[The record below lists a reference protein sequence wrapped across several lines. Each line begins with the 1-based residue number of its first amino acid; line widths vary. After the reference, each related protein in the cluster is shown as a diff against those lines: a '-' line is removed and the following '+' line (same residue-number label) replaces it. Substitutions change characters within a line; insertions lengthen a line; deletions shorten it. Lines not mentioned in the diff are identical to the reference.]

1 MLDPESPTRT
11 ARDDVRLVDPP
22 RIVPGLAD
30 ATGEQLAATT
40 RGSLPAPSVPRLY
53 DFLVVCNR
61 LPVELHAGD
70 GGQATWSPSPGG
82 LVTAMEPVLRDK
94 AAVWVGWSGHHI
106 DDTIP
111 VSAPPPGIG
120 PCDLHEVG
128 LARDEVEEYYEG
140 FSQRDDL
147 AALPRRRGR
156 SGVPPAHVDDY
167 LARQPA
173 VRRRPPRGWR
183 RRAPPSGCTTTS
195 CSWCRRCCAPCD
207 PTCGS
212 ASSCTS
218 RSRRPSCSCSCR
230 GAGRSSRG
238 CSARTSSASTRE
250 GGASNFLAL
259 TDRLLG
265 LSPRNDSVDVLDES
279 VEGSVR
285 RVDVGAFPISIDTA
299 AYDELARDPE
309 VQARAQAIRE
319 ASAAR
324 DVICSASTGS
334 TTPRASTYGSA
345 PSRSCSPTAGR
356 RRRRVFVQVATPS
369 RENVEE
375 YQRMRDEI
383 ELIGRPRSTA
393 TTAPSGTTDPVPAPA
408 AGAGGARRVLRR
420 VRRDARDAVPRR
432 HEPRRQGV
440 RRLPDSRRRR
450 AGAQRVHRRG
460 DRAAARRASST
471 RTTPT
476 ASRTPSSSP
485 SSTSARTGMRRM
497 NAMRDQVYS
506 HDVERWAR
514 EFQSAG
520 D

>member
-140 FSQRDDL
+140 FSNETLWPLYHDAVVD
-147 AALPRRRGR
+147 
-156 SGVPPAHVDDY
+156 SGVPPALVGVY
-167 LARQPA
+167 LRGQPA
-173 VRRRPPRGWR
+173 VRRGRRRGWR
-183 RRAPPSGCTTTS
+183 PRAPPSGCTTTS
-195 CSWCRRCCAPCD
+195 CSWCRRCCARCD

-218 RSRRPSCSCSCR
+218 RSRRSSCSCSCR

-238 CSARTSSASTRE
+238 CSAPTSSASNRRAAPATSSRWPT
-250 GGASNFLAL
+250 GCSGSRRATTPS
-259 TDRLLG
+259 TSR
-265 LSPRNDSVDVLDES
+265 RV
-279 VEGSVR
+279 VEGSV
-285 RVDVGAFPISIDTA
+285 T
-299 AYDELARDPE
+299 
-309 VQARAQAIRE
+309 ARA
-319 ASAAR
+319 
-324 DVICSASTGS
+324 T
-334 TTPRASTYGSA
+334 SA
-345 PSRSCSPTAGR
+345 PSRSRSTPPRSTSSPATRRSRRGRRAIREAARQPEAHHARRRPARLHQGHRRTAQRLRASCSPRAGSTHR
-356 RRRRVFVQVATPS
+356 DVFIQIATPS
-369 RENVEE
+369 RENVED

-383 ELIGRPRSTA
+383 DQLVGARSTA
-393 TTAPSGTTDPVPAPA
+393 THGTHRAAADPLPAPA
-408 AGAGGARRVLRR
+408 
-420 VRRDARDAVPRR
+420 VRRAR
-432 HEPRRQGV
+432 
-440 RRLPDSRRRR
+440 
-450 AGAQRVHRRG
+450 
-460 DRAAARRASST
+460 
-471 RTTPT
+471 
-476 ASRTPSSSP
+476 SSSR
-485 SSTSARTGMRRM
+485 STSRPT
-497 NAMRDQVYS
+497 
-506 HDVERWAR
+506 
-514 EFQSAG
+514 
-520 D
+520 